1 MHSALKSF
9 KKLLILTFRISSE
22 NYTFLWSLKQC
33 VDILASL
40 TSFHAK
46 MMELIWSSVHLSGI
60 HLVFS
65 RFYTSDES
73 CTWNP
78 EFGSATVTWV
88 YWVLLKQVI
97 HVGLFDDFTK
107 FWILIENFNKMK
119 KILVQLAFLNHTFQV
134 STWYST

>member
-1 MHSALKSF
+1 M
-9 KKLLILTFRISSE
+9 LILTFRITSQ
-22 NYTFLWSLKQC
+22 NYTFLWFLKQC

-78 EFGSATVTWV
+78 GFGSVTVK
-88 YWVLLKQVI
+88 WVLLKQVI
-97 HVGLFDDFTK
+97 HGGLFDDSTK
-107 FWILIENFNKMK
+107 FWILIENFKKMK
-119 KILVQLAFLNHTFQV
+119 ILNPCSTCLFKSYISSFDLIFNIEPKI
-134 STWYST
+134 